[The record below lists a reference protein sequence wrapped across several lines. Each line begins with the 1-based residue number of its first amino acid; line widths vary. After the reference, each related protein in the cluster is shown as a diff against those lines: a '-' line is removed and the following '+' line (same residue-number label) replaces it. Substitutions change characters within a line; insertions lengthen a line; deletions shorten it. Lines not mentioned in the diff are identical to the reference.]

1 MSKFVFALE
10 PLLRARRAEEE
21 SAQRIVADIQRER
34 YALEDRIRRK
44 QQAITIGKNQQQNC
58 LTGVLDMS
66 LLRGHAGSTLRMMR
80 DAQRIVLELAGL
92 HKRLEVARHKL
103 LEDTRRRRVVE
114 LLREKRFA
122 RWKWMQEKIERDAL
136 DELAVFAAARKEKT
150 R

>member
-21 SAQRIVADIQRER
+21 SAQRSVAEIQRER

-44 QQAITIGKNQQQNC
+44 QQAITIGKSEQQDC

-66 LLRGHAGSTLRMMR
+66 ILRSHAGSTLRLMR

-92 HKRLEVARHKL
+92 HKRLEVARDKL
-103 LEDTRRRRVVE
+103 REDTRRRRVVE
-114 LLREKRFA
+114 LLRERRYASWKRT
-122 RWKWMQEKIERDAL
+122 QEKIERDSL
-136 DELAVFAAARKEKT
+136 DELAVIAAARKEKT

>member
-10 PLLRARRAEEE
+10 PLLRTRRAEEE
-21 SAQRIVADIQRER
+21 SAQRAVADIQRER

-44 QQAITIGKNQQQNC
+44 QQAITIGKSEQQNS

-66 LLRGHAGSTLRMMR
+66 ILRGHAGSTLRLMR

-92 HKRLEVARHKL
+92 HKRLEVVRDKL
-103 LEDTRRRRVVE
+103 REDTRRRRVVE
-114 LLREKRFA
+114 LLRERRFA
-122 RWKWMQEKIERDAL
+122 SWKRAEEKIERDSL
-136 DELAVFAAARKEKT
+136 DELAVIAAARKEKT